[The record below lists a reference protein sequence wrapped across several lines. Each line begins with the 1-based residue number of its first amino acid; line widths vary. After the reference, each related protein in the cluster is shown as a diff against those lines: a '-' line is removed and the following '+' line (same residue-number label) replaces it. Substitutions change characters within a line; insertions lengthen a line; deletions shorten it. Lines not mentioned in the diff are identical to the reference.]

1 MAVVSWLPPAGS
13 PLALSPSVPRSL
25 RWRDLLPGAVM
36 VGVILVTTAATLK
49 YARIGRLSGD
59 TIHYY
64 TAFPGARNVMGGTE
78 VWINGA
84 KVGRVNRVT
93 FAPVTSD
100 TADRIVVELE
110 VLKKFRDQIRENSVV
125 RLRTGA
131 KLMGPTVVYITAGT
145 SDARLVPA
153 NDTIPALSG
162 GDIQT
167 TTASFGEVA
176 REFPAV
182 MANVKVLSSSLSSAR
197 GTIGALTTLDA
208 PKRIEALVGNA
219 SRLTERAT
227 SGQGTIGLALRRG
240 ELIARAKAA
249 AAQADSVRALLA
261 SDRTSIGRFR
271 RDSSLTRV
279 VADVRDELAITSALL
294 KAQSGTLGRVAQ
306 DSIIAVQMAEMS
318 KQMTELFADI
328 KRRPFRY
335 IAF

>member
-1 MAVVSWLPPAGS
+1 MAVVSWLLSAGS
-13 PLALSPSVPRSL
+13 PLALSRIVPRSL

-59 TIHYY
+59 TVHYY

-100 TADRIVVELE
+100 TANRIVVELE

-167 TTASFGEVA
+167 ATASFGEVA

-227 SGQGTIGLALRRG
+227 GQGTIGLALKRG
-240 ELIARAKAA
+240 ELIVRAKAA
-249 AAQADSVRALLA
+249 AAQADSIRALLA
-261 SDRTSIGRFR
+261 SDRASIGRFR
-271 RDSSLTRV
+271 RDSSLMRV
-279 VADVRDELAITSALL
+279 VGDVRDELAITSALL
-294 KAQSGTLGRVAQ
+294 NAQSGTLGRFAQ

>member
-1 MAVVSWLPPAGS
+1 MAVVSWLLSAGS
-13 PLALSPSVPRSL
+13 PLALSPIVPRSL

-59 TIHYY
+59 TVHYY

-100 TADRIVVELE
+100 TANRIVVELE

-162 GDIQT
+162 GDVQT
-167 TTASFGEVA
+167 ATASFGEVA

-227 SGQGTIGLALRRG
+227 GQGTIGLALKRG
-240 ELIARAKAA
+240 ELIVRAKAA
-249 AAQADSVRALLA
+249 AAQADSIRALLA
-261 SDRTSIGRFR
+261 SDRASIGRFR
-271 RDSSLTRV
+271 RDSSLMRV
-279 VADVRDELAITSALL
+279 VGDVRDELAITSALL
-294 KAQSGTLGRVAQ
+294 NAQSGTLGRFAQ